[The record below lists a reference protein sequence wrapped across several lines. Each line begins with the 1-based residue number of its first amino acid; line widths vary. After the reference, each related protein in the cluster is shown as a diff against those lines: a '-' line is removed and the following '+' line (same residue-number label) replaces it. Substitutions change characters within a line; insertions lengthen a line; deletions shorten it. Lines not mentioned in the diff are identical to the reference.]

1 MKSKTLMKKLSFI
14 IPIAILL
21 VLSLLNMYGARFI
34 STLYSRNLIRQT
46 IWIIIGI
53 FVSFAIYKVDDRL
66 LKKYST
72 HFYLLGV
79 ASLLLVLFFGINVN
93 GATSW
98 FRIKSVSFQPSEL
111 FKFFYILFM
120 ARTIS
125 KTRKHDL
132 KLFLK
137 VMFFS
142 FIPCILIF
150 LEPDTGVVLM
160 YLLMLFGLLCE
171 SKIPWKYTFFIIS
184 SGVLFLILFFVLYFF
199 ESDLFIELFGTSFF
213 YRIDRILSF
222 KDASSYQISNALI
235 GVGASG
241 LFGFGLKS
249 SKIYV
254 PEVTTDFV
262 FDLTILNFGSIM
274 GIIVVGIYTYI
285 LWNLFKEIK
294 ECKKQEDKLIL
305 SGIFFMM
312 LFQVL
317 EHILMNLGLTPIT
330 GITLPF
336 LSYGGSSLLSYFML
350 FGIVLKI
357 TTNNSSYS

>member
-21 VLSLLNMYGARFI
+21 VLSLLNMYGASFI
-34 STLYSRNLIRQT
+34 STLYSRNFLRQT
-46 IWIIIGI
+46 IWIIVGI
-53 FVSFAIYKVDDRL
+53 FVSFVIYKIDDRL
-66 LKKYST
+66 LKKYSI

-79 ASLLLVLFFGINVN
+79 VALLLVLFFGINVN

-111 FKFFYILFM
+111 FKFFYIIFM

-125 KTRKHDL
+125 KAKKHDL

-137 VMFFS
+137 VIFLS
-142 FIPCILIF
+142 FIPCVLIF

-171 SKIPWKYTFFIIS
+171 SKISWKYTFFIIS

-199 ESDLFIELFGTSFF
+199 QSDLFIELFGTSFF

-262 FDLTILNFGSIM
+262 FDLTILNFGCIM

-294 ECKKQEDKLIL
+294 ACKKQEDRLIL
-305 SGIFFMM
+305 SGIFYMM

-336 LSYGGSSLLSYFML
+336 LSYGGSSLISYFML